1 VGASSMQRTVGVPAE
16 MVLIIEALILIF
28 LLLSD
33 VIAARLAR
41 RVT

>member
-1 VGASSMQRTVGVPAE
+1 

-33 VIAARLAR
+33 VIAGRLAR
-41 RVT
+41 SAA

>member
-1 VGASSMQRTVGVPAE
+1 

-33 VIAARLAR
+33 VIAGRLAR
-41 RVT
+41 RVRT

>member
-1 VGASSMQRTVGVPAE
+1 

-41 RVT
+41 RVA

>member
-1 VGASSMQRTVGVPAE
+1 MQRTVGVPAE

-41 RVT
+41 RVA